1 MKYIE
6 DPCPIRG
13 SSRTETAG
21 LTGTSLRTGNS
32 LVYLAV
38 PLSLGLLWANEVEVL
53 MPALLKKARVLV
65 L

>member
-38 PLSLGLLWANEVEVL
+38 L